1 MRYSGFLFLCCACLS
16 GQPVTPYVRELWLT
30 KTNDA
35 GKVTFHLHNDYSASA
50 TAWIVECHGETDPGK
65 EWTSQWHWSDR
76 EIGLEG
82 KRLEPGKETSYQK
95 PIRPNPM
102 GRAQSDSADKCENF
116 QVVAVIFAD
125 GTVSGDFTW
134 INAILAERQK
144 LYQDIA
150 KANEIL
156 TKAIVEGADTEAALK
171 QISEW
176 QQSEGLPARP
186 GRASANY
193 GESSGWRSRP
203 VTEGLQPK
211 SNFMPP
217 RPFARAAAAGVTI
230 GLIQEKKET
239 LQETSKVLADWRA
252 RLAEWDAVT
261 GPTVPSSPFPLLRS
275 GGSPR
280 PMMEGPPSEM
290 VGKPA
295 PDFVLRDVNGQEIA
309 LKDLRGQTV
318 LLDFWATW
326 CEPCR
331 EAMPDIKAAYDEY
344 HDKGLVV
351 VGIDFSESAE
361 IAIKYFE
368 EQKYPFVN
376 LLDPNQQAFQKYGGG
391 GIPKA
396 ILIDKDGIVRY
407 VKQGYSSGEDLR
419 PEVKKL
425 VL

>member
-1 MRYSGFLFLCCACLS
+1 MCANFGS
-16 GQPVTPYVRELWLT
+16 PKPTTPERSPFTSTTITALQRRLGLW
-30 KTNDA
+30 
-35 GKVTFHLHNDYSASA
+35 SAIS
-50 TAWIVECHGETDPGK
+50 ETDPGK

-95 PIRPNPM
+95 PIRPNPL
-102 GRAQSDSADKCENF
+102 GRAPSDSADLCENF
-116 QVVAVIFAD
+116 QVVAAIFAD

-230 GLIQEKKET
+230 GLIQEKKH
-239 LQETSKVLADWRA
+239 SR
-252 RLAEWDAVT
+252 
-261 GPTVPSSPFPLLRS
+261 
-275 GGSPR
+275 
-280 PMMEGPPSEM
+280 
-290 VGKPA
+290 KPA
-295 PDFVLRDVNGQEIA
+295 RCLPIGA
-309 LKDLRGQTV
+309 LD
-318 LLDFWATW
+318 
-326 CEPCR
+326 
-331 EAMPDIKAAYDEY
+331 
-344 HDKGLVV
+344 
-351 VGIDFSESAE
+351 
-361 IAIKYFE
+361 
-368 EQKYPFVN
+368 
-376 LLDPNQQAFQKYGGG
+376 
-391 GIPKA
+391 
-396 ILIDKDGIVRY
+396 
-407 VKQGYSSGEDLR
+407 
-419 PEVKKL
+419 
-425 VL
+425 